1 MQDSGINLFAYKHW
15 IFDLDGTLTI
25 AIHDF
30 DAIRDDLGIPQGKRI
45 LEAISEMPSKKADL
59 LHQRLDEIEME
70 LASRTK
76 PQDGA
81 IQLLSYLHKNGTNL
95 GILTRNNKQNA
106 QKTLLNCDF
115 ADFFEPKHVLGRESV
130 KPKPDPDG
138 IHQLLDLW
146 KASPNETVMVGD
158 HPMDMEAGL
167 QAGTFTIF
175 INPKGLNLK
184 QEKPDLW
191 IKSLGELLMLF

>member
-1 MQDSGINLFAYKHW
+1 LFTYKNW
-15 IFDLDGTLTI
+15 IFDLDGTLTV

-45 LEAISEMPSKKADL
+45 LEAISEMPSDQAQL

-70 LASRTK
+70 LASHTK

-81 IQLLSYLHKNGTNL
+81 MELLSHLHKNGTNL
-95 GILTRNNKQNA
+95 GILTRNNKKNA
-106 QKTLLNCDF
+106 QKTLFNCGF
-115 ADFFEPKHVLGRESV
+115 SDFFEAEHILGRESV
-130 KPKPDPDG
+130 TPKPDPDG
-138 IHQLLDLW
+138 VHQLLELW
-146 KASPNETVMVGD
+146 GASPNETVMVGD

-167 QAGTFTIF
+167 QAGTSTIF
-175 INPKGLNLK
+175 INPKGENLK
-184 QEKPDLW
+184 HEKPDLL